1 MEMELYNTTDKT
13 KVLPKFNYEGK
24 MTMGPHETKKIEDYM
39 APFYKP
45 YAKVGIVARP
55 ITRLGTFNPKDF
67 VEPEVEEV
75 VKEEKKEKKVEVKKE
90 EVKVEEPKVD
100 VASEP
105 VKEEEVVEEPK
116 TEEPKEEEKPVEE
129 EEKKEETKKY
139 DKDKLTSM
147 SVKNLRVLA
156 DSLGVDVNNLT
167 KKADIVKAILDFQDK

>member
-75 VKEEKKEKKVEVKKE
+75 VKEEKKEKKVEAKKV

-100 VASEP
+100 VAPEP
-105 VKEEEVVEEPK
+105 VKEEEVVEES
-116 TEEPKEEEKPVEE
+116 KEEEKPVEE

-156 DSLGVDVNNLT
+156 DSLEVDVNNLT
-167 KKADIVKAILDFQDK
+167 RKADIVKAILDFQDK